1 MDLLDVE
8 LITQG
13 TIQEKVAR
21 LDALLREM
29 GRVAVAF
36 SGGVDSTLL
45 LAAAHDAL
53 GDGALALTAVSPSM
67 PAEDR
72 EEARVLAGAIGAR
85 HVLIETD
92 EVEDEHYAANP
103 ANRCYFCRAIV
114 FDRLIEYAAAE
125 GYPHFLD
132 GNNADDAGD
141 FRPGRRAAREL
152 GVRSPLLE
160 VGLTKSEIRALAR
173 ERGLSNWDAP
183 SAACLSSRIP
193 YGTPVTVALLS
204 QVEQAERALHGMG
217 FRQVRVR
224 HHDSVAR
231 IEVPPDE
238 FKALLRLREAVVE
251 AVRASGYTYVTL
263 DLAGF
268 RSGSLNE
275 GLPRGG
281 R

>member
-1 MDLLDVE
+1 VNAAFL
-8 LITQG
+8 TQEPIE
-13 TIQEKVAR
+13 TKAAQ
-21 LDALLREM
+21 LDAMLQEL

-45 LAAAHDAL
+45 LAAAQDAL
-53 GDGALALTAVSPSM
+53 GAGVLALTAVSPSM

-72 EEARVLAGAIGAR
+72 QEAEALARAIGAR
-85 HVLIETD
+85 HASIETD
-92 EVEDEHYAANP
+92 EIEDENYRANP
-103 ANRCYFCRAIV
+103 ADRCYFCRAIA

-125 GYPHFLD
+125 GFLILLD
-132 GNNADDAGD
+132 GNNADDAAD
-141 FRPGRRAAREL
+141 FRPGRKAAREL

-160 VGLTKSEIRALAR
+160 VGLTKAEIRALAR
-173 ERGLSNWDAP
+173 ERGLPNWDAP

-193 YGTPVTVALLS
+193 YGTPITIGLLS
-204 QVEQAERALHGMG
+204 QVEQAERGLRRLG

-224 HHDSVAR
+224 HHDQVAR

-238 FKALLRLREAVVE
+238 FDALMRSREQVVAVVCT
-251 AVRASGYTYVTL
+251 AGYTYVAL
-263 DLAGF
+263 DLIGF

>member
-1 MDLLDVE
+1 MNTE
-8 LITQG
+8 LM
-13 TIQEKVAR
+13 IQEKVAH
-21 LDALLREM
+21 LNALLLEI

-45 LAAAHDAL
+45 LQVAHNAL
-53 GDGALALTAVSPSM
+53 GDNALALTAVSPSM

-72 EEARVLAGAIGAR
+72 AEAAMLARRIGAR
-85 HVLIETD
+85 HLLIETD
-92 EVEDEHYAANP
+92 EVEDADYRANP
-103 ANRCYFCRAIV
+103 ANRCYHCRAIV
-114 FDRLIEYAAAE
+114 FDRLLEVAQAE
-125 GYPHFLD
+125 GYPVLLD

-160 VGLTKSEIRALAR
+160 AGLSKAEIRALVR
-173 ERGLSNWDAP
+173 DFGLPNWDAP
-183 SAACLSSRIP
+183 AAACLSSRIP
-193 YGTPVTVALLS
+193 YGTPVTVELLS
-204 QVEQAERALHGMG
+204 QVERAERVLHGLG
-217 FRQVRVR
+217 FLQVRVR

-231 IEVPPDE
+231 IEVAPEE
-238 FKALLRLREAVVE
+238 FPGLLEHRTQVVTALCDL
-251 AVRASGYTYVTL
+251 GYTYVAL

-281 R
+281 RG

>member
-1 MDLLDVE
+1 LQVE
-8 LITQG
+8 LITAEN
-13 TIQEKVAR
+13 TQEKVAW
-21 LDALLREM
+21 LETLLREM

-45 LAAAHDAL
+45 LALAHDAL
-53 GDGALALTAVSPSM
+53 GDGVLALTAVSPSM
-67 PAEDR
+67 PADDR
-72 EEARVLAGAIGAR
+72 AEAEALARNLDVR

-92 EVEDEHYAANP
+92 EVEDDHYAANP

-114 FDRLIEYAAAE
+114 FDRLIECAAE
-125 GYPHFLD
+125 EGFSVLLD

-141 FRPGRRAAREL
+141 YRPGRKAAREL

-160 VGLTKSEIRALAR
+160 AGLTKAEIRALAR
-173 ERGLSNWDAP
+173 ERGLPNWDAP

-193 YGTPVTVALLS
+193 YGTRVTVELLS
-204 QVEQAERALHGMG
+204 QVEQAERALRGMG

-224 HHDSVAR
+224 HHDQVAR
-231 IEVPPDE
+231 IEIATEDFE
-238 FKALLRLREAVVE
+238 ALLRSREQVVE
-251 AVRASGYTYVTL
+251 ALRAAGYTYVAL

-275 GLPRGG
+275 GLKG
-281 R
+281 RS

>member
-1 MDLLDVE
+1 MNAAFL
-8 LITQG
+8 TQEPIE
-13 TIQEKVAR
+13 TKAAQ
-21 LDALLREM
+21 LDAMLQEL

-53 GDGALALTAVSPSM
+53 GAGVLALTAVSPSM

-72 EEARVLAGAIGAR
+72 QEALARAIGAR
-85 HVLIETD
+85 HASIETD
-92 EVEDEHYAANP
+92 EIEDENYRANP
-103 ANRCYFCRAIV
+103 ADRCYFCRAIV
-114 FDRLIEYAAAE
+114 FDRMTAYAAAE
-125 GYPHFLD
+125 GFPTLLD

-141 FRPGRRAAREL
+141 FRPGRKAAREL

-160 VGLTKSEIRALAR
+160 VGLTKAEIRALAR
-173 ERGLSNWDAP
+173 ERGLPNWDAP

-193 YGTPVTVALLS
+193 YGTPITIGLLS
-204 QVEQAERALHGMG
+204 QVEQAERGLRRLG

-224 HHDSVAR
+224 HHDQVAR

-238 FKALLRLREAVVE
+238 FDALMRSREQVVAVVCT
-251 AVRASGYTYVTL
+251 AGYTYVAL
-263 DLAGF
+263 DLIGF